1 MMKLGIFSPKDKGKS
16 QDVDFANLN
25 VHMNVNVNNSK
36 TKDNNLK
43 KTYRRDFI
51 LFNIYIHILIFLII
65 FSGIIWK
72 TQYEENT
79 VQIYRMLEEKV
90 HQNLHEKIKDLE
102 EQISNI
108 MSRLKYTD
116 EIINNARSRRIRSID
131 YSESLIDKPVN
142 LSKIENDHDSTTLVI
157 FETDDSM
164 TPSASVQSLNRLNN
178 VLKKNDSILN
188 SIDLISP
195 TKSENN
201 LISDYDSKI
210 KDLSRKKRAESME
223 SETQNHTTKDE
234 RNDTV
239 NIQRESRA
247 KRQRDKGRGKKQQ
260 KGRRPKR
267 NYRRLLYPA
276 MITFVGQIPEFDLN
290 KTDGPWMKSWN
301 HASPFDFTKFHMTDG
316 NYSIEVGIS
325 GLYMISVQIFYFG
338 NSINHSYWMLLK
350 SEGMSVSKKLAK
362 CAIITNKL
370 EGSCYTSITGYIKK
384 GDRLSI
390 QGQEKNGYVD
400 LREGKS
406 HIQLVLFADKSMIKN
421 RSS

>member
-247 KRQRDKGRGKKQQ
+247 KRQRDKGRG
-260 KGRRPKR
+260 
-267 NYRRLLYPA
+267 L
-276 MITFVGQIPEFDLN
+276 I
-290 KTDGPWMKSWN
+290 GPWMKSWN